1 VSTIIIDSGASSY
14 GSRLLEDIEEV
25 GRQRSGPTVGG
36 GTRAQQDDRATG
48 QTMSGTGE
56 EDVRGKDRVRVDT
69 GARRRRWS

>member
-1 VSTIIIDSGASSY
+1 VSTIIVDSGASSY

-56 EDVRGKDRVRVDT
+56 GDVRGKDRVDA